1 MSLDQGIVNT
11 VWLIFDVAGQW
22 SLLLLLFIF
31 AFIKDIPQRD
41 NPFLINVLLTTL
53 LGSIPPSLLL
63 YGGNKSSPSNSL
75 CFAQAALVDGVP
87 PLFIVAQMALAFD
100 SWSELGFLIL
110 GKRRLTREGPIMWT
124 LLIIP
129 YFAMWIW
136 VFSSFI
142 AAAESKA
149 SHNANFAFCENIS
162 SASDAVRR
170 YVGVFAL
177 VFVALQTMLYI
188 AIIAQLAAYRENKSP
203 KYQLAMKDTRLFA
216 IRVIVLG
223 SLQLL
228 GTVLSVANIAAKS
241 LTLKAAYDLLTSM
254 EPLALTITIGTQKGV
269 LQAGKCFFLRQK
281 QPLPATNLNKVMAGM
296 SDKERDIHKYSEDVE
311 R

>member
-1 MSLDQGIVNT
+1 
-11 VWLIFDVAGQW
+11 
-22 SLLLLLFIF
+22 
-31 AFIKDIPQRD
+31 
-41 NPFLINVLLTTL
+41 
-53 LGSIPPSLLL
+53 
-63 YGGNKSSPSNSL
+63 
-75 CFAQAALVDGVP
+75 
-87 PLFIVAQMALAFD
+87 
-100 SWSELGFLIL
+100 
-110 GKRRLTREGPIMWT
+110 MWT